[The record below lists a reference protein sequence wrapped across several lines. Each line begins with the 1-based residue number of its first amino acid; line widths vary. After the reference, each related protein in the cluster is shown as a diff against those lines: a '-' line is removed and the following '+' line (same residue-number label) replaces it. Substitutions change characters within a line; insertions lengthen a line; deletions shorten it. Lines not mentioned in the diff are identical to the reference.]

1 MEIKLEING
10 DLIIKEISSDK
21 TILEQ
26 LLEYDIPYSCLSGHC
41 SACMCK
47 LICGEVT
54 MLNSLALTDKEIE
67 KGYILTCQSYAK
79 TDIKLDFNY

>member
-10 DLIIKEISSDK
+10 NLIVKEISSDK

-41 SACMCK
+41 STCMCK
-47 LICGEVT
+47 LLNGEVK

-67 KGYILTCQSYAK
+67 KGYILTCQSYAIS
-79 TDIKLDFNY
+79 DVHLIF

>member
-1 MEIKLEING
+1 MRVKLEIG
-10 DLIIKEISSDK
+10 DNTIVKEISKDK
-21 TILEQ
+21 TILDQ
-26 LLEYDIPYSCLSGHC
+26 IKEYDIPFSCQKGYC
-41 SACMCK
+41 SSCVCK

-79 TDIKLDFNY
+79 TDIELDFN

>member
-1 MEIKLEING
+1 MKIKLEING
-10 DLIIKEISSDK
+10 NLIVKEISSDK

-41 SACMCK
+41 STCMCK
-47 LICGEVT
+47 LLNGEVK

-67 KGYILTCQSYAK
+67 KGYILTCQSYAIS
-79 TDIKLDFNY
+79 DVHLIF

>member
-1 MEIKLEING
+1 VKIKLEING
-10 DLIIKEISSDK
+10 NLIVKEISSDK

-41 SACMCK
+41 STCMCK
-47 LICGEVT
+47 LLNGEVK

-67 KGYILTCQSYAK
+67 KGYILTCQSYAIS
-79 TDIKLDFNY
+79 DVHLIF

>member
-10 DLIIKEISSDK
+10 NLIVKEISSDK

-41 SACMCK
+41 STCMCK
-47 LICGEVT
+47 LLNGEVK
-54 MLNSLALTDKEIE
+54 MLNSLSLTDKEIE

-79 TDIKLDFNY
+79 TDVHLIF